1 MKDREFRV
9 VVLCGGIS
17 PEREV
22 SLRSGAAL
30 FASYAKRW
38 PAAKVVLDAAAIP
51 GGLDPA
57 RDIVM
62 SVCHGVFGED
72 GSLQELLDKAG
83 FAYGGCDAASS
94 RTCFDKGLTKDAAAR
109 AGVRTIP
116 DFRFDGAARP
126 DAAALVARLG
136 PDIAIKPA
144 CQGSSVGLSLVCG
157 EAEVA
162 AALAAC
168 TPGPWVA
175 EQRIFGRE
183 TTIGILDGRALGVVE
198 IKPKGGAYDYKHKY
212 TAGMTEYEFPARI
225 PDSARVE
232 IERFGVAAFDACGC
246 RDFARVDFLLDAQGL
261 AWFLEVNTLPGLT
274 ETSLLPK
281 SASCRGFDFDSLA
294 DAMLEPAI
302 RRFKARA

>member
-1 MKDREFRV
+1 MKDRGFRV

-38 PAAKVVLDAAAIP
+38 PAVKVVLDAAAIP
-51 GGLDPA
+51 AGLDPA

-72 GSLQELLDKAG
+72 GSLQELLDKEG

-126 DAAALVARLG
+126 D
-136 PDIAIKPA
+136 
-144 CQGSSVGLSLVCG
+144 
-157 EAEVA
+157 A